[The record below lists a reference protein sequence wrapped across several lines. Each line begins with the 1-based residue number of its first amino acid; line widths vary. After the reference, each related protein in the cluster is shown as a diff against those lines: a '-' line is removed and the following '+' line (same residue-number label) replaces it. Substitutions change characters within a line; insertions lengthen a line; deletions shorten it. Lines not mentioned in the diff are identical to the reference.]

1 VSGRG
6 ALAKVTVNGTI
17 VVTATFLYQV
27 PDKKHLVKRYV
38 PVENLPYALC
48 RGRPSANCRGQNCLC
63 PWHSAKHAYPVVHRM
78 DWLELSIIPLKKEAE
93 EKKKSEKVFS
103 IYFS

>member
-1 VSGRG
+1 MRFAEDGPRQR
-6 ALAKVTVNGTI
+6 L
-17 VVTATFLYQV
+17 F
-27 PDKKHLVKRYV
+27 
-38 PVENLPYALC
+38 
-48 RGRPSANCRGQNCLC
+48 RGQNCLC
-63 PWHSAKHAYPVVHRM
+63 PWHLAKHAYPVVHRM